1 MEGAN
6 EAELMM
12 AENVETMNWEQG
24 YDVII
29 ICCSSGEQAR
39 YWQRR
44 LDDNRGTLIPS
55 NCVVLAVK
63 EDWPG
68 GAGNGMDC
76 MHFLFLPHSPQH

>member
-1 MEGAN
+1 MEAPTD
-6 EAELMM
+6 AELMM
-12 AENVETMNWEQG
+12 SKNVEMMTWESG

-29 ICCSSGEQAR
+29 VCCSSGEQAR

-55 NCVVLAVK
+55 NCIVLAVK

-68 GAGNGMDC
+68 GAGNGKK
-76 MHFLFLPHSPQH
+76 FI